1 MSNSNEPPF
10 LPGGDEIYDG
20 EDLNAKQVAKDARA
34 LLSSVETLI
43 NTGQV
48 EPKRQVGDMK
58 SANSTMTTRRSRRAL
73 RKQLMVSK
81 EQLNAIDENSTPRI
95 QALAGSREFWETLR
109 ITIWLLDN
117 AEYQSSFTDIHL
129 TTIDMCMKTVQ
140 RTMNEVG
147 EECKFIIRTSTAQ

>member
-58 SANSTMTTRRSRRAL
+58 SGKSDVHQHDPHSHGSKVYTHELLTQNYSQLDYDYTSQPSRIT
-73 RKQLMVSK
+73 K
-81 EQLNAIDENSTPRI
+81 AIDGFER
-95 QALAGSREFWETLR
+95 
-109 ITIWLLDN
+109 
-117 AEYQSSFTDIHL
+117 
-129 TTIDMCMKTVQ
+129 TT
-140 RTMNEVG
+140 
-147 EECKFIIRTSTAQ
+147 